1 MGEQQQCWRQCGQM
15 SANHTHVFWSC
26 VKLKG
31 FWDEVAQI
39 IDDVLSYRIPR
50 DPKIMYLGLIPEGF
64 VQKKD
69 LYLFKIL
76 ILACK
81 KAITR
86 NWLKSDPPSPGHWMD
101 IVEEIHSM
109 ERLTYYL
116 RMKAGTLDQRWHK
129 WTVYRKKFVSIPQ
142 QI

>member
-1 MGEQQQCWRQCGQM
+1 M
-15 SANHTHVFWSC
+15 T
-26 VKLKG
+26 
-31 FWDEVAQI
+31 QI